1 MTHKQFLRLNNLFHL
16 HEFFRFLHA
25 IQKNTFTFVSREL
38 DLLRQHIKPG
48 EVYRRSDLEYYS
60 TAIDRHLATLTKDG
74 TLIKLNQGLYYAPK
88 QSKFGVVPPDDRQVV
103 ERFLKDEDFLLV
115 SPNTFNSL
123 GLGLTQLYNTTWVYN
138 HKRKGEFQLNGKTFE
153 FKLKSSFP
161 KNITREYLL
170 VDLLNNIEDLAED
183 QSQTLDKLPNIIGSF
198 NADALMKA
206 TQLYG
211 NGKTKRK
218 LKSIV
223 RNVFQHGIIGQIDRD

>member
-1 MTHKQFLRLNNLFHL
+1 MN
-16 HEFFRFLHA
+16 
-25 IQKNTFTFVSREL
+25 
-38 DLLRQHIKPG
+38 LLRQHIKQG
-48 EVYRRSDLEYYS
+48 EVYRRSDLVYYS

-88 QSKFGVVPPDDRQVV
+88 QSKFGNVPPDDRQVV
-103 ERFLKDEDFLLV
+103 ERFLKDDDFLLV

-138 HKRKGEFQLNGKTFE
+138 HKRKGEFQVNGKTFE

-183 QSQTLDKLPNIIGSF
+183 QSQTLDKLPNNIDSF

-223 RNVFQHGIIGQIDRD
+223 RTVFQHA

>member
-1 MTHKQFLRLNNLFHL
+1 M
-16 HEFFRFLHA
+16 
-25 IQKNTFTFVSREL
+25 
-38 DLLRQHIKPG
+38 DLLRQHIKQG

-60 TAIDRHLATLTKDG
+60 TAIDRHLASLTKDG
-74 TLIKLNQGLYYAPK
+74 TLVKLNQGLYYAPR
-88 QSKFGVVPPDDRQVV
+88 QSKFGFVPPDDRQVV
-103 ERFLKDEDFLLV
+103 ESFIKDDDFLLV

-183 QSQTLDKLPNIIGSF
+183 QSQTLDKLPNNIDSF

-223 RNVFQHGIIGQIDRD
+223 RTVFQHA

>member
-1 MTHKQFLRLNNLFHL
+1 M
-16 HEFFRFLHA
+16 
-25 IQKNTFTFVSREL
+25 

-88 QSKFGVVPPDDRQVV
+88 QSKFGNVPPDDRQVV
-103 ERFLKDEDFLLV
+103 ERFLKDDDFLLV

-138 HKRKGEFQLNGKTFE
+138 HKRKGEFQVNGKTFE

-183 QSQTLDKLPNIIGSF
+183 QSQTLDKLPNNIDSF

-223 RNVFQHGIIGQIDRD
+223 RTVFQHA

>member
-1 MTHKQFLRLNNLFHL
+1 MHFKKSFYLYIRAMN
-16 HEFFRFLHA
+16 
-25 IQKNTFTFVSREL
+25 
-38 DLLRQHIKPG
+38 LLRQHIKQG
-48 EVYRRSDLEYYS
+48 KVYRRSDLEYYS
-60 TAIDRHLATLTKDG
+60 TAIDRHLAQLTKDG

-88 QSKFGVVPPDDRQVV
+88 QSKFGAVPPDDHQVV
-103 ERFLKDEDFLLV
+103 ERFLKDEDFLMV
-115 SPNTFNSL
+115 SPNSYNSL

-170 VDLLNNIEDLAED
+170 VDLLNNMENLAED
-183 QSQTLDKLPNIIGSF
+183 QSQTLDKSPNNIGSF
-198 NADALMKA
+198 NTDALMKA

-223 RNVFQHGIIGQIDRD
+223 RNVLQHA